1 MKVAVSSTGKDL
13 NSQLDPRFG
22 RCEYFIIVET
32 DDMSFEAFVNESV
45 SLGGGAGIQS
55 AVFVSSK
62 GAGAVLTGNCGP
74 KAMQAL
80 SAGGL
85 KVFTG
90 QAGTVGEAVENFKK
104 GSMKST
110 TEATVSEKSGIG
122 VTEAMGGAQ
131 PQGGGRGMGGGGGM
145 GMGGGGRCMGGGRGM
160 GMGGGRGMGGGGG
173 MGMGGGRGM
182 GGGGGMGMG
191 RGVGMPGP
199 DQETSG
205 GLSQKEEL
213 RLLKEQAEELK
224 KQTETIESRIKS
236 LK

>member
-22 RCEYFIIVET
+22 RCGYFMIVET
-32 DDMSFEAFVNESV
+32 DDMSFEAFANENV
-45 SLGGGAGIQS
+45 GLGGGAGIQS
-55 AVFVSSK
+55 AAFVSSK
-62 GAGAVLTGNCGP
+62 GVKAVLTGNCGP
-74 KAMQAL
+74 KAMQAF

-85 KVFTG
+85 EVFTG
-90 QAGTVGEAVENFKK
+90 HAGTVGEVVERFKQ

-110 TEATVSEKSGIG
+110 TEATVSEKFGAGGSG
-122 VTEAMGGAQ
+122 AMGG
-131 PQGGGRGMGGGGGM
+131 GMEGGRGMG
-145 GMGGGGRCMGGGRGM
+145 GGGRGM

-191 RGVGMPGP
+191 GGRGMGGGGGMGMGGGAGMPGP
-199 DQETSG
+199 AQNTSG
-205 GLSQKEEL
+205 GLSKNEEL

-224 KQTETIESRIKS
+224 KQTDEIESRIKG
-236 LK
+236 LE